1 MAKWSLWHG
10 CHKLSAG
17 CAHCY
22 VYRIDARVGR
32 DSSLVEKTADF
43 DLPVRRNRDG
53 SYKIPPGETLYTCF
67 TSDFFLEDTDV
78 WRAEAWHMM
87 RLRRDLQFFFVTK
100 RIDRFYAVLPEDWG
114 AGYDNVTIACTVE
127 NQAMADYRLPLFLEA
142 PIRHRVLTCEPLLE
156 QINIERWLGAW
167 IEDVIVGGESG
178 KDARVCDF
186 NWVRSLREQCM
197 RRGVA
202 FHFKQTGACF
212 LKDGRLYEVPRALQH
227 KQARLAG
234 LTYQPKRNV
243 EGD

>member
-1 MAKWSLWHG
+1 MAKWNLWHG

-32 DSSLVEKTADF
+32 DSSMVEKTADF

-67 TSDFFLEDTDV
+67 TSDFFLEEADA
-78 WRAEAWHMM
+78 WRAEAWRMM

-100 RIDRFYAVLPEDWG
+100 RIDRFYTALPEDWG

-142 PIRHRVLTCEPLLE
+142 PIRHRALICEPFLE
-156 QINIERWLGAW
+156 RIDVERWLGAW
-167 IEDVIVGGESG
+167 IEEVIAGGESG
-178 KDARVCDF
+178 EGARVCDF
-186 NWVRSLREQCM
+186 DWVRDLREQCV

-202 FHFKQTGACF
+202 FHFKQTGARF

-227 KQARLAG
+227 RQARLAG
-234 LTYQPKRNV
+234 MEYRPKRNA
-243 EGD
+243 